1 MNVQFIIR
9 YETPDDIGAISEVT
23 ASAFKTLAISQ
34 QTEPYIILALRAA
47 GALTLSLVAELDGGV
62 VGHIAFSPVTIS
74 DGTSDWYGLG
84 PVSVLPEYQGRG
96 IGSAL
101 IRKGLAMLRELGAQ
115 GCYLVGDPKYYHRF
129 GFRVTPE
136 LVLEGVPPE
145 VCQALPLGD
154 RIPTG
159 SVTLH
164 EGFGATADD

>member
-34 QTEPYIILALRAA
+34 QTEPYIILTLRAA
-47 GALTLSLVAELDGGV
+47 GALTLSLVAEL
-62 VGHIAFSPVTIS
+62 